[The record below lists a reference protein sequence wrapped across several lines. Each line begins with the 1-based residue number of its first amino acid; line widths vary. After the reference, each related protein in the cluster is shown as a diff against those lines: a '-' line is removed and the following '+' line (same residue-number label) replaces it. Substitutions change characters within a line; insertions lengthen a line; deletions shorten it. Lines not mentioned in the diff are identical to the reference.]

1 MACLDA
7 AARFTPALTSATTA
21 ANRERRTTSATTTL
35 VVSSVMNREAAA
47 VSTRS
52 EFGMVFSKPVQSFF
66 DVD

>member
-21 ANRERRTTSATTTL
+21 AHRKPRTAAVTTTH
-35 VVSSVMNREAAA
+35 VVSSVIDREAAA
-47 VSTRS
+47 VSTRN